1 MMLATVSIWAQGV
14 LTNTKWRNE
23 ATGDWEIGFFEH
35 FAVYD
40 CKFWSYERTV
50 DKNDKLIV
58 TLRNG
63 DDVVTIKA
71 KAEKDGK
78 RKIQVGKNKPQMYS
92 LITSKY
98 LPDYPIKDDNPHF
111 KDNGFR
117 EDDVTRIVGVISNY
131 DSAKADKPVIYFNY
145 PYFDRDLN
153 EIEVKV
159 DPQGRFEVEIPMK
172 VSLMEIALFDQ
183 VVILEPG
190 EAYFVSFDNENEQF
204 VFMGKNS
211 RLQNEMLAHDTNIGK
226 DYANC
231 GQSKD
236 SISAEEYIAT
246 KRKIEE
252 VFQNRMTNVKQ
263 IWEMYPNISERYKK
277 YQLNA
282 ERSNAG
288 FILSYQSF
296 NYPDFFSVP
305 KEVMDYLYRLRKEC
319 DPELATVGD
328 VPWFTNY
335 YHNMLDNANAPRGI
349 MIWSADEEETRNK
362 WMMTFID
369 ISKNIADSLNM
380 DSTYKSIYI
389 SQKLYEIMNDN
400 AHPLPEQ
407 ALKYADEM
415 ITIPALKDKVLKT
428 NEKYKNLRS
437 RELKMN
443 SSTIDTEKLA
453 DINDG
458 ETLIAKI
465 IEPFRGRFVFLD
477 VWGTWCSP
485 CKEALSKSKELK
497 EALKEYDIVYLYLA
511 NNSPEQTWKDVIKQ
525 YELTDENSIH
535 YNLPAEQQKAIER
548 FLNVGSFPSYKLFDK
563 EGRLVDATVS
573 PRDISVLKSV
583 LDKFNK

>member
-1 MMLATVSIWAQGV
+1 MQQRNKKQNDMKRTTLTLLMTLCVVCGWAQEV

-78 RKIQVGKNKPQMYS
+78 RKIQVGKNKSQMYS

-145 PYFDRDLN
+145 PYFDEDLN
-153 EIEVKV
+153 ELEVKV

-172 VSLMEIALFDQ
+172 VSLMEIALFKQ

-190 EAYFVSFDNENEQF
+190 ETYFVSFDNENEQF

-231 GQSKD
+231 GQRKD

-246 KRKIEE
+246 KRKI
-252 VFQNRMTNVKQ
+252 
-263 IWEMYPNISERYKK
+263 S
-277 YQLNA
+277 
-282 ERSNAG
+282 
-288 FILSYQSF
+288 
-296 NYPDFFSVP
+296 
-305 KEVMDYLYRLRKEC
+305 
-319 DPELATVGD
+319 VGD
-328 VPWFTNY
+328 KMAGR
-335 YHNMLDNANAPRGI
+335 HG
-349 MIWSADEEETRNK
+349 NK
-362 WMMTFID
+362 GV
-369 ISKNIADSLNM
+369 ISRI
-380 DSTYKSIYI
+380 
-389 SQKLYEIMNDN
+389 
-400 AHPLPEQ
+400 LPEEDMPF
-407 ALKYADEM
+407 L
-415 ITIPALKDKVLKT
+415 P
-428 NEKYKNLRS
+428 
-437 RELKMN
+437 
-443 SSTIDTEKLA
+443 
-453 DINDG
+453 DG
-458 ETLIAKI
+458 T
-465 IEPFRGRFVFLD
+465 PV
-477 VWGTWCSP
+477 
-485 CKEALSKSKELK
+485 
-497 EALKEYDIVYLYLA
+497 DIVL
-511 NNSPEQTWKDVIKQ
+511 SPMGVPSRMK
-525 YELTDENSIH
+525 
-535 YNLPAEQQKAIER
+535 ER
-548 FLNVGSFPSYKLFDK
+548 TRPFSL
-563 EGRLVDATVS
+563 
-573 PRDISVLKSV
+573 RDM
-583 LDKFNK
+583 